1 MSEVSNRTIV
11 ALLAVALVITVFGTV
26 VSVSKLNE
34 MGERYAMLSGA
45 ATSEEPLAEEA
56 PIEETS
62 EESLAEE
69 APVEEISE
77 EAPVEEEKKE
87 E

>member
-69 APVEEISE
+69 APVEED
-77 EAPVEEEKKE
+77 PTEEKKDDKK
-87 E
+87 